1 MAIKDRIQKIHTFF
15 KEMQVSTED
24 GESVI
29 YVVVDFP
36 HNWVIDDD
44 IEKKFDV
51 QIAPGNTENEYYFFT
66 TIEKGEDR
74 IFDAIEYNVERMKEA
89 IERANLLSKKTL
101 ELKTLFEDESISIE
115 QLRNLKI
122 ICPTGQ
128 QSNMEIQESEL
139 PQIVFSK
146 AKKKNAQE
154 FNPNPQQ
161 KVPSPSSEK
170 TDEVFEAKDSDS
182 AETSEKED

>member
-15 KEMQVSTED
+15 KEMQVSTVD

-51 QIAPGNTENEYYFFT
+51 QIAAGNTPNEYYFFT
-66 TIEKGEDR
+66 SIENGEDR
-74 IFDAIEYNVERMKEA
+74 IFDAIEYNVEKMKEA
-89 IERANLLSKKTL
+89 IERANLLSQKTL
-101 ELKTLFEDESISIE
+101 ELKALFEDESISIE

-128 QSNMEIQESEL
+128 QTHVEMQKTEMPPIVL
-139 PQIVFSK
+139 PK
-146 AKKKNAQE
+146 TKKKNVQE
-154 FNPNPQQ
+154 PNPNPQQ
-161 KVPSPSSEK
+161 KAPSPSSEK
-170 TDEVFEAKDSDS
+170 TDEVFEAKDSDFV
-182 AETSEKED
+182 EPIPKED